1 MKVRWIP
8 PRQNFSVPTVC
19 ASTTRRMSLIK
30 PSEFLARARP
40 GHCGTTADVG
50 DCTIGESGSF
60 GEVTARWEKRKVY
73 KDSPP
78 PHMMKQAV
86 RSCLSACN
94 SCTQCNYVSISWYYK
109 DCACPSALNHTTD
122 SLPLRTAR
130 HRLARV
136 SHRFVVHRVRHG
148 EAPAPAR
155 WELVP
160 LPVGKRLYQ
169 RAAHASTSQQP
180 HVAALGI
187 EGEAA
192 RAAAAAGMYTACTL
206 RVHGVCMACAW
217 HVSHAAT
224 PAGRESRA
232 RVGAASRRDARRPRA
247 LGQGARSIDKSSSLA
262 TCLKTTC
269 HKQRQVLRI
278 AHTQVGTWTIPSSGT
293 NLVGVTD
300 GQEGA
305 RSLLTQAR
313 RTFEV
318 RVLRT
323 NPRVRF
329 EAFAHS
335 WSPPVGDLIDTAW
348 RPVWSRHEAPRTFA
362 SPGQSAA
369 CSMSLALAAKREAEA
384 AANSTYDLVW
394 AMRYISHNPYAS
406 PSSCPSPALAKPS
419 HAALLLPSLAL
430 HPMPPLPPPP
440 PTPPPPPGTTWPS
453 SPLSASTSYPARSS
467 GYRASAVIGNPI
479 PSTPWCRLR

>member
-192 RAAAAAGMYTACTL
+192 RAAAAAGMYTACVHCVCMACAW
-206 RVHGVCMACAW
+206 RVHGVCMACA
-217 HVSHAAT
+217 
-224 PAGRESRA
+224 
-232 RVGAASRRDARRPRA
+232 
-247 LGQGARSIDKSSSLA
+247 
-262 TCLKTTC
+262 
-269 HKQRQVLRI
+269 
-278 AHTQVGTWTIPSSGT
+278 
-293 NLVGVTD
+293 
-300 GQEGA
+300 
-305 RSLLTQAR
+305 
-313 RTFEV
+313 
-318 RVLRT
+318 
-323 NPRVRF
+323 
-329 EAFAHS
+329 
-335 WSPPVGDLIDTAW
+335 
-348 RPVWSRHEAPRTFA
+348 
-362 SPGQSAA
+362 
-369 CSMSLALAAKREAEA
+369 
-384 AANSTYDLVW
+384 
-394 AMRYISHNPYAS
+394 
-406 PSSCPSPALAKPS
+406 
-419 HAALLLPSLAL
+419 
-430 HPMPPLPPPP
+430 
-440 PTPPPPPGTTWPS
+440 
-453 SPLSASTSYPARSS
+453 
-467 GYRASAVIGNPI
+467 
-479 PSTPWCRLR
+479 